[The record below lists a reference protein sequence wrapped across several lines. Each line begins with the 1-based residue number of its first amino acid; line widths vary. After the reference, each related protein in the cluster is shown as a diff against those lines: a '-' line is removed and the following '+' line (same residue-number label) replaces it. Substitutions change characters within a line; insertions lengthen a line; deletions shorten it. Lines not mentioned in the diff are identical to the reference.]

1 MWNLLG
7 RLLVAVMIVGVPPGF
22 APRRGGALPIAPAR
36 RRVDRIVRL
45 SSATRCRAGRR
56 EGRLRAVV
64 LVRVGLV
71 RVVRLEGAH
80 SGADSIGPFPCLLRE
95 VFEVQESARPACGAP
110 LYYCYFFFRTFRRKS
125 PMMRQSRVIGGN
137 LTSSSHTPSVL
148 EVGT

>member
-1 MWNLLG
+1 VWNLLG

-95 VFEVQESARPACGAP
+95 VLEVQESARPAQG
-110 LYYCYFFFRTFRRKS
+110 
-125 PMMRQSRVIGGN
+125 
-137 LTSSSHTPSVL
+137 
-148 EVGT
+148 

>member
-95 VFEVQESARPACGAP
+95 VLEVQESARPACGAP
-110 LYYCYFFFRTFRRKS
+110 LYSVTFFS
-125 PMMRQSRVIGGN
+125 VPSGGN
-137 LTSSSHTPSVL
+137 LT
-148 EVGT
+148 GFQ